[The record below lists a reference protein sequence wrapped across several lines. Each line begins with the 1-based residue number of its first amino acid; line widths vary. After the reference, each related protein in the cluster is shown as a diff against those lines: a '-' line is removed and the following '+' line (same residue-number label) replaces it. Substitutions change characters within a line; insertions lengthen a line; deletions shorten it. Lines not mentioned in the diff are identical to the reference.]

1 MLASMF
7 GAPSCSTVQSGAA
20 RGSNETEPPLI
31 AIGVLSAP
39 HFVERRD
46 SLRSS
51 WMRSS
56 LVGRGRPARVLFVV
70 RALGMPSSLDCQLA
84 VEQRVNDDIM
94 RAATVPWNES
104 RLRGPVLSLA
114 AWLEFAAQ
122 EFGASPFVAKMDD
135 DAYLHVADLLVLL
148 RTTAQAKG
156 PSPHAELTYMGAMS
170 WFHWLRVRLRLRLV
184 RLRLRLRLR
193 GRVRV
198 RVLRMLR
205 LTKPYS

>member
-1 MLASMF
+1 MLASML

-20 RGSNETEPPLI
+20 RGSNETQPPLI

-70 RALGMPSSLDCQLA
+70 RAKGMPSGLDCQLA

-94 RAATVPWNES
+94 RAVTVPWNES
-104 RLRGPVLSLA
+104 PSYSVR
-114 AWLEFAAQ
+114 
-122 EFGASPFVAKMDD
+122 VAPGK
-135 DAYLHVADLLVLL
+135 H
-148 RTTAQAKG
+148 
-156 PSPHAELTYMGAMS
+156 GAMS
-170 WFHWLRVRLRLRLV
+170 SGSLRAFHASSIGAAIVNLFSSCIFSAQPPRTNAGAGPGGSGAGAGVGVFLGYVSRPRPAPHDR
-184 RLRLRLRLR
+184 
-193 GRVRV
+193 
-198 RVLRMLR
+198 
-205 LTKPYS
+205 

>member
-1 MLASMF
+1 MQRTRRGRIGGLLAIMLA
-7 GAPSCSTVQSGAA
+7 APSCSAVQSGAA

-51 WMRSS
+51 WMQSS
-56 LVGRGRPARVLFVV
+56 LVGRGRLARVLFVV
-70 RALGMPSSLDCQLA
+70 RAQGMPSSLDCQLA

-94 RAATVPWNES
+94 RVATVPWNES

-122 EFGASPFVAKMDD
+122 EFDASPFVAKMDD

-148 RTTAQAKG
+148 RTTARANG
-156 PSPHAELTYMGAMS
+156 PNPHAELTYMGAMS
-170 WFHWLRVRLRLRLV
+170 WFHSGLGLGL
-184 RLRLRLRLR
+184 
-193 GRVRV
+193 G
-198 RVLRMLR
+198 
-205 LTKPYS
+205 